1 MLVSLGGGRDLKAR
15 IRARAGPQGAALSE
29 GPTRP
34 VPRLL
39 HFHEDSCLCYSLGFV
54 FLCLLEV
61 TFKASEVGL
70 ETGQVG
76 TEGA

>member
-1 MLVSLGGGRDLKAR
+1 MSVAS
-15 IRARAGPQGAALSE
+15 
-29 GPTRP
+29 
-34 VPRLL
+34 
-39 HFHEDSCLCYSLGFV
+39 HFHEDSYLCYSLGFV

-70 ETGQVG
+70 ETGQVE

>member
-1 MLVSLGGGRDLKAR
+1 MSVAS
-15 IRARAGPQGAALSE
+15 
-29 GPTRP
+29 
-34 VPRLL
+34 

-76 TEGA
+76 TEGAWILTWKEFLFYYNYKEKIYRRKGNRFMG